1 LGHEPRPGGEAREE
15 ADVTQIDTRRLN
27 LLDGTF
33 YAGDPWPVYR
43 WLRDEHPAYRDDV
56 NGLWGVSRY
65 HDVVEIEKHPSRY
78 SSARGSRPRVD
89 PQASMIDSD
98 DPVHQSRRRLVARRF
113 TPKAVKQVEDDV
125 RRVATT
131 LIDRVAPR
139 GECEVVR
146 DLAAPLPAAVIAQK
160 LGFPPELWGKC
171 AEWSEFTMHD
181 GGQYPTDGSAPEA
194 TARTIDAVL
203 EFAVETMRLAATRR
217 AEPRDDLISVW
228 ANQELDWPD
237 GSRRRMTD
245 DELVSEALLVLDGG
259 AETTRSVIGTVCV
272 ELIRHPDQRELLLD
286 DPSILA
292 TSGVEEFIRWVSP
305 LLNMA
310 RTATE
315 DHELHGAE
323 IRAGDEILLMYASAN
338 RDERVFTDPDRFDVT
353 RSHNLHVAF
362 GFGTHFC
369 LGASLARLELRVMF
383 EELLRRLPD
392 MRLAPGAE
400 PRIVPAA
407 FSRAY
412 DAVRVEFT
420 PSRAG

>member
-1 LGHEPRPGGEAREE
+1 
-15 ADVTQIDTRRLN
+15 VTQTDARRLN
-27 LLDGTF
+27 LLDGSF
-33 YAGDPWPVYR
+33 YAVDPWPVYR
-43 WLRDEHPAYRDDV
+43 WMRDEQPLYRDDV
-56 NGLWGVSRY
+56 NGLWGISRY
-65 HDVVEIEKHPSRY
+65 HDVVEIEKHPNRY
-78 SSARGSRPRVD
+78 SSATGSRPRLD
-89 PQASMIDSD
+89 PQNSMIDTD
-98 DPVHQSRRRLVARRF
+98 DPGHQSRRRMVARRF
-113 TPKAVKQVEDDV
+113 TPKAVKHAEDDV
-125 RRVATT
+125 RRVVTT

-146 DLAAPLPAAVIAQK
+146 ELAAPFPAAVIGQK
-160 LGFPPELWGKC
+160 LGFPPELWDKC
-171 AEWSEFTMHD
+171 REWSEVTMHE
-181 GGQYPTDGSAPEA
+181 GGQYALDGSIAD
-194 TARTIDAVL
+194 TGGRTINAVL
-203 EFAVETMRLAATRR
+203 EFAVEVMALVAQRR
-217 AEPRDDLISVW
+217 DEPRDDLISVW
-228 ANQELDWPD
+228 ANEEIDWPD

-259 AETTRSVIGTVCV
+259 AETTRSVIGTTCV
-272 ELIRHPDQRELLLD
+272 DLIRHPDQRALLID

-315 DHELHGAE
+315 DHELHGIE
-323 IRAGDEILLMYASAN
+323 IKAGDELLLMYASAN
-338 RDERVFTDPDRFDVT
+338 RDERAFTDPDRFDVM

-369 LGASLARLELRVMF
+369 LGASLARLEIRVMF

-407 FSRAY
+407 FSRGY
-412 DAVRVEFT
+412 DSVPVEFT
-420 PSRAG
+420 PARVD

>member
-1 LGHEPRPGGEAREE
+1 
-15 ADVTQIDTRRLN
+15 VTQIDVRRLN
-27 LLDGTF
+27 LLDGDL

-43 WLRDEHPAYRDDV
+43 WLRDEEPVYRDEL
-56 NGLWGVSRY
+56 NGLWAISRY
-65 HDVVEIEKHPSRY
+65 HDIVEIEKHPTRY
-78 SSARGSRPRVD
+78 SSAAGSRPRID

-113 TPKAVKQVEDDV
+113 TPKAVKRAEDDV

-146 DLAAPLPAAVIAQK
+146 ELAAPLPAAVIGQK
-160 LGFPPELWGKC
+160 LGFPPELWDKC
-171 AEWSEFTMHD
+171 REWSEFTMYD
-181 GGQYPTDGSAPEA
+181 GGQYPSDGSVPEA
-194 TARTIDAVL
+194 TGRTIDAVL
-203 EFAVETMRLAATRR
+203 EFAVETMAIAAARR

-228 ANQELDWPD
+228 ANEEVDWPD

-245 DELVSEALLVLDGG
+245 DDLVSEALLVLDGG
-259 AETTRSVIGTVCV
+259 AETTRSVIGTTCV
-272 ELIRHPDQRELLLD
+272 ELIRHPDQRALLVD
-286 DPSILA
+286 DPAILA
-292 TSGVEEFIRWVSP
+292 ATGVEEFIRWVSP

-315 DHELHGAE
+315 DHKLHGVD
-323 IRAGDEILLMYASAN
+323 ISAGDELLLMYASAN
-338 RDERVFTDPDRFDVT
+338 RDERVFDDPERFDVT
-353 RSHNLHVAF
+353 RAHNLHVAF

-369 LGASLARLELRVMF
+369 LGASLARLEIKVMF

-392 MRLAPGAE
+392 MRLAPGAD

-412 DAVRVEFT
+412 DAVPVEFT
-420 PSRAG
+420 PSRVG

>member
-1 LGHEPRPGGEAREE
+1 
-15 ADVTQIDTRRLN
+15 VTQIDARRLN
-27 LLDGTF
+27 LLDGSF

-43 WLRDEHPAYRDDV
+43 WLRDEHPVYRDEV
-56 NGLWGVSRY
+56 NRLWGISRY
-65 HDVVEIEKHPSRY
+65 RDVVEIEKHPSRY
-78 SSARGSRPRVD
+78 ASAGGSRPRVD
-89 PQASMIDSD
+89 PQSSMIDSD

-113 TPKAVKQVEDDV
+113 TPRAVKQAEADV
-125 RRVATT
+125 RRVVTT
-131 LIDRVAPR
+131 LVDRVAPR

-160 LGFPPELWGKC
+160 LGFPPDLWDKC

-181 GGQYPTDGSAPEA
+181 GGQYPSDGLAPQA

-203 EFAVETMRLAATRR
+203 EFAVETMNLVVARR

-228 ANQELDWPD
+228 ANEELDWPD

-259 AETTRSVIGTVCV
+259 AETTRAVIGSVCV
-272 ELIRHPDQRELLLD
+272 DLIRHPDQRALLVD

-292 TSGVEEFIRWVSP
+292 TTGVEEFIRWVSP

-315 DHELHGAE
+315 DHELHGVE
-323 IRAGDEILLMYASAN
+323 ITAGDEVLLMYASAN
-338 RDERVFTDPDRFDVT
+338 RDDRVFSDPERFDVT
-353 RSHNLHVAF
+353 RTPNLHVAF

-369 LGASLARLELRVMF
+369 LGASLARLEIRVMF
-383 EELLRRLPD
+383 EELLRRVPD

-412 DAVRVEFT
+412 DAVPVEFT

>member
-1 LGHEPRPGGEAREE
+1 M
-15 ADVTQIDTRRLN
+15 TQIDARRVN
-27 LLDGTF
+27 LLDGAF

-43 WLRDEHPAYRDDV
+43 RMRDEEPVYRDDV
-56 NGLWGVSRY
+56 NDLWGISRY
-65 HDVVEIEKHPSRY
+65 HDVVEIEKHPNRY
-78 SSARGSRPRVD
+78 SSAAGSRPRVD
-89 PQASMIDSD
+89 PQNSMIDSD
-98 DPVHQSRRRLVARRF
+98 DPAHQTRRRLVARRF
-113 TPKAVKQVEDDV
+113 TPRAVKQTEADI
-125 RRVATT
+125 RRVVTR

-146 DLAAPLPAAVIAQK
+146 DLAAPFPAAVIGQK
-160 LGFPPELWGKC
+160 LGFPPELWPKC

-181 GGQYPTDGSAPEA
+181 GGQYPLDGSTLET
-194 TARTIDAVL
+194 TAGTIDAVL
-203 EFAVETMRLAATRR
+203 EFAVETMTLVAARR
-217 AEPRDDLISVW
+217 EEPQDDLISAW
-228 ANQELDWPD
+228 ANEEIEWPD

-259 AETTRSVIGTVCV
+259 AETTRSVIGTTCV
-272 ELIRHPDQRELLLD
+272 DLIRHPDQRQLLVD

-315 DHELHGAE
+315 DHELHGVD
-323 IRAGDEILLMYASAN
+323 IKAGDELLLMYASAN
-338 RDERVFTDPDRFDVT
+338 RDERVFTDPERFDVS
-353 RSHNLHVAF
+353 RPHNLHVAF

-369 LGASLARLELRVMF
+369 LGASLARLEIRVMF
-383 EELLRRLPD
+383 EELLRRIPD
-392 MRLAPGAE
+392 LRLAPGAK

-412 DAVRVEFT
+412 DAGHVEFT
-420 PSRAG
+420 PSPVG